1 MHRTLKYDGVAF
13 RDLVAT
19 LRLLD
24 TAEESRSQ
32 GVPPSHQAVVGRFRE
47 GLLEDAVVVKLLDRG
62 KVRITFAFIELIKFG
77 LGYLLFSLR
86 SHDIGNPGALGEEA
100 FGLVDDMVGQAA
112 FKRLSHNLLAGL
124 LFSVNL
130 VL

>member
-19 LRLLD
+19 LRLFN
-24 TAEESRSQ
+24 TAEESRPQ
-32 GVPPSHQAVVGRFRE
+32 GVPPSYQAVVGRFRE

-62 KVRITFAFIELIKFG
+62 KIRIAFNFIELIKFG

-86 SHDIGNPGALGEEA
+86 SHDIGNPGALGEET
-100 FGLVDDMVGQAA
+100 FGLVR
-112 FKRLSHNLLAGL
+112 KYWIINYPNCYRIYI
-124 LFSVNL
+124 
-130 VL
+130 VLICVRRSK